1 MRPISM
7 TILILKSLILAAFA
21 TPVSDTVAKLQKSWD
36 DAKTYQ
42 AQFTQVVNSKHL
54 GTKDEN
60 KGTISVAKPDR
71 LRWESQTE
79 GNTQILN
86 GKKLVNLQENKRR
99 KTRTVDIYND
109 IKKRVG
115 GTALNFLA
123 GKAKFNDLYTI
134 KIISEKPKV
143 VELKLTPKKEGE
155 EPMIVEVN
163 KATYLLT
170 SLTTES
176 AESKVRIEFSNIKTN
191 VKLDDQLFEFK
202 PLPTDVVHEE

>member
-1 MRPISM
+1 M
-7 TILILKSLILAAFA
+7 TVLLLKSLILVAFA
-21 TPVSDTVAKLQKSWD
+21 APVADTVAKLQKSWD

-42 AQFTQVVNSKHL
+42 AQFTQVVFSKHM

-60 KGTISVAKPDR
+60 TGTLSVAKPDR
-71 LRWESQTE
+71 LRWDSETE

-86 GKKLVNLQENKRR
+86 GKKLINVQTNKRR

-123 GKAKFNDLYTI
+123 GKAKFNELYTI
-134 KIISEKPKV
+134 KVLSENPKM
-143 VELKLTPKKEGE
+143 VELKLTPKKERE
-155 EPMIVEVN
+155 EPMVIEVS
-163 KATYLLT
+163 KATYLL
-170 SLTTES
+170 SALTTES

-191 VKLDDQLFEFK
+191 VKLDDSLFELK
-202 PLPTDVVHEE
+202 TQPTDVVHEE